1 MRSARAFVVTV
12 AVAGAAA
19 AQAAVIEVS
28 LADGKV
34 VQAAAITGALTSGL
48 DLQVGSERQ
57 RIDGGAVVA
66 LHGGPARAVDLPTA
80 YLAGGDVLRG
90 ALVGGDAAGD
100 RLDLLSPVLGSIDVH
115 VDRLEA
121 FTTSASIRPS
131 AMQLPAG
138 VGEALFQRAV
148 IGHDVIAG
156 SLHQFGEQ
164 GVRFEPE
171 GSKAPRWFAPSEFL
185 ALRIADA
192 APRAKAAPALLVTRT
207 GDRLGVVVRA
217 FTGASVT
224 CEREGGAVFDVR
236 LADVASLSFAD
247 AATFLSDL
255 APAAVA
261 ESGFDG
267 DVVHPWQKDAAV
279 VGTPLVVAGRT
290 HAKGLGVH
298 GRSRITFTV
307 PPGVDHF
314 WTRVGIDDS
323 SAELGVLAN
332 ADVRVLVDDVV
343 KFEQKGLAT
352 GALRD
357 TGLVAVRPGGKLALE
372 VDFGSGRDIGD
383 RVDWLSPVFLP
394 GGGRR

>member
-1 MRSARAFVVTV
+1 MRGLQAFVVAAV
-12 AVAGAAA
+12 AVPAAA
-19 AQAAVIEVS
+19 AQTSTLEVS
-28 LADGKV
+28 LAEGRV
-34 VQAAAITGALTSGL
+34 VQVTAITGALSTGL
-48 DLQVGSERQ
+48 ELQNGAER
-57 RIDGGAVVA
+57 RRVEGGAVVA
-66 LHGGPARAVDLPTA
+66 IHGGAARAVELPTA
-80 YLAGGDVLRG
+80 YLAGGDVLHG

-100 RLDLLSPVLGSIDVH
+100 RLDLLSPVLGAVDVR

-121 FTTSASIRPS
+121 FTSSAGIRPS

-138 VGEALFQRAV
+138 VGEALFQRAA

-171 GSKAPRWFAPSEFL
+171 GAKAPRWFAPSEFL

-192 APRAKAAPALLVTRT
+192 APRATAAPALLVTRT

-217 FTGASVT
+217 FTGTGVT
-224 CEREGGAVFDVR
+224 CEREGGAVSEIR
-236 LADVASLSFAD
+236 LADVASLSFAA

-255 APAAVA
+255 APTAVA

-279 VGTPLVVAGRT
+279 LGTPLVVAGRT
-290 HAKGLGVH
+290 HGKGLGVH
-298 GRSRITFTV
+298 GRSRLTFAV
-307 PPGVDHF
+307 PAGADHF
-314 WTRVGIDDS
+314 WTRVGVDDS
-323 SAELGVLAN
+323 SAGLGVVAN

-343 KFEQKGLAT
+343 KFEHQGLTT
-352 GALRD
+352 GTVRD
-357 TGLVAVRPGGKLALE
+357 TGLVAVRPGAKVALE

-383 RVDWLSPVFLP
+383 RIDWLSPVFLP
-394 GGGRR
+394 GGRR